1 MSVAT
6 DFIKSIDSSS
16 EIADE
21 IKEALDLL
29 INTAQTKADLFEQ
42 EIESDLITGK
52 TIDNLTIPVTEVL
65 LKDIQCRA
73 VTAQDPSPDITSIV
87 TEDMSDMFS
96 GDMSIAK
103 GICDII
109 VKAINTIVGTG
120 LGTEM
125 SRDFYLVAIEY
136 PAIIRY
142 DFKFWGRAVQAQ
154 SLREQIH
161 NAITSVVY
169 KSAVDVDQLD
179 FNTFLSVYAPI
190 LNDAYDKDIDKIK
203 DALIQA
209 KEVFN
214 IYKSEENKIKLSAED
229 LTSTYILKK

>member
-1 MSVAT
+1 MGNNMSVAT

-52 TIDNLTIPVTEVL
+52 TIDNLTIPVTKVL

-136 PAIIRY
+136 PAIIR
-142 DFKFWGRAVQAQ
+142 
-154 SLREQIH
+154 S
-161 NAITSVVY
+161 T
-169 KSAVDVDQLD
+169 
-179 FNTFLSVYAPI
+179 LS
-190 LNDAYDKDIDKIK
+190 
-203 DALIQA
+203 
-209 KEVFN
+209 FG
-214 IYKSEENKIKLSAED
+214 EEPYRHSP
-229 LTSTYILKK
+229 

>member
-42 EIESDLITGK
+42 EIESDLITCK
-52 TIDNLTIPVTEVL
+52 TIDNLTIPVTKVL

-96 GDMSIAK
+96 GRYVNRKRYMRHNRKSNQHYCRHRF
-103 GICDII
+103 GNRN
-109 VKAINTIVGTG
+109 VKRFLFGGDRISGNHQI
-120 LGTEM
+120 
-125 SRDFYLVAIEY
+125 
-136 PAIIRY
+136 

-190 LNDAYDKDIDKIK
+190 LNDAYDKDIYKIK

>member
-6 DFIKSIDSSS
+6 DFIKSIDSST

-29 INTAQTKADLFEQ
+29 INTAQAKADLFEQ

-52 TIDNLTIPVTEVL
+52 TIDNLTIPITKVL
-65 LKDIQCRA
+65 MKDIQCRA
-73 VTAQDPSPDITSIV
+73 VTAQNPNPDITSIV
-87 TEDMSDMFS
+87 SEDMADMFS
-96 GDMSIAK
+96 GDLSISK

-109 VKAINTIVGTG
+109 VKAINIVIGAG
-120 LGTEM
+120 EGTEL

-142 DFKFWGRAVQAQ
+142 DFKFWGRTVQAE
-154 SLREQIH
+154 SIRKQIH
-161 NAITSVVY
+161 NAVTSVVY
-169 KSAVDVDQLD
+169 KSAVDVSQLD

-203 DALIQA
+203 DALLQA

-214 IYKSEENKIKLSAED
+214 IYKSEDNKIKLSADD
-229 LTSTYILKK
+229 LVTNYISK

>member
-6 DFIKSIDSSS
+6 DFINSIDSSS

-29 INTAQTKADLFEQ
+29 INTAQTKADLYEQ

-52 TIDNLTIPVTEVL
+52 TIDNLTIPITKVL
-65 LKDIQCRA
+65 MKDIQCRA
-73 VTAQDPSPDITSIV
+73 VTAKDPNPDITAIV
-87 TEDMSDMFS
+87 SDDMEDMFS
-96 GDMSIAK
+96 GDLSISK

-109 VKAINTIVGTG
+109 VKAINIVIGAG
-120 LGTEM
+120 EGTEL

-142 DFKFWGRAVQAQ
+142 DFKFWGRTIQAEN
-154 SLREQIH
+154 LRKQIH
-161 NAITSVVY
+161 NAVTSVVY
-169 KSAVDVDQLD
+169 KSAVDVNQLD

-214 IYKSEENKIKLSAED
+214 IYKSEDNKIKFNAED
-229 LTSTYILKK
+229 LASKVISE

>member
-42 EIESDLITGK
+42 KIESDLITGK
-52 TIDNLTIPVTEVL
+52 TIDNLTIPVTKVL

-142 DFKFWGRAVQAQ
+142 DFKFWGRTVQAQ

>member
-29 INTAQTKADLFEQ
+29 INTAQAKADLFEQ

-52 TIDNLTIPVTEVL
+52 TIDNLTIPVTKVL

-73 VTAQDPSPDITSIV
+73 ITAQDPSPDITSIV

-109 VKAINTIVGTG
+109 VKSINTIVGTG

-142 DFKFWGRAVQAQ
+142 DFKFWGRAIQAQ
-154 SLREQIH
+154 ALREQIH

-214 IYKSEENKIKLSAED
+214 IYKSDENKIQLTAED
-229 LTSTYILKK
+229 LASTYILK